1 MRHGLAQRY
10 VEMGI
15 IRSAGRIPPVEEQMP
30 KWLPGNV
37 RAILLKQYQSGSLP
51 KGAQFFPASEPWGSI
66 VAWHGP
72 DEFGHESIQFYQE
85 YPSDLDWY
93 LNFTDG
99 SRSQARLLRKV
110 YTQFNRDMRYF
121 IAQGRSP
128 YSARDEI
135 RRINEEVFKLVIMGA
150 FTVLTSGVGISA
162 INNQMRQT
170 LVAAE
175 RTSLRPITSAEE
187 AASSAKRALQEE
199 EKPLVQQATRAR
211 ALARD
216 ARERGDEVVAN
227 IGGAGAPHEPPR
239 GINVNNQA
247 VPRRGIPNHVEAD
260 GSDIG
265 KLFDPAS
272 VDRVEGHNMPPGVI
286 DWERAAPGAY
296 RILRPGGRFEYY
308 WRGANPDA
316 QLCARALRAAGFRD
330 VEVISDVLV
339 KATRP

>member
-1 MRHGLAQRY
+1 
-10 VEMGI
+10 
-15 IRSAGRIPPVEEQMP
+15 
-30 KWLPGNV
+30 
-37 RAILLKQYQSGSLP
+37 
-51 KGAQFFPASEPWGSI
+51 
-66 VAWHGP
+66 
-72 DEFGHESIQFYQE
+72 
-85 YPSDLDWY
+85 
-93 LNFTDG
+93 
-99 SRSQARLLRKV
+99 
-110 YTQFNRDMRYF
+110 
-121 IAQGRSP
+121 
-128 YSARDEI
+128 
-135 RRINEEVFKLVIMGA
+135 
-150 FTVLTSGVGISA
+150 
-162 INNQMRQT
+162 
-170 LVAAE
+170 
-175 RTSLRPITSAEE
+175 
-187 AASSAKRALQEE
+187 
-199 EKPLVQQATRAR
+199 
-211 ALARD
+211 
-216 ARERGDEVVAN
+216 VAN